1 MRRRDFV
8 AGAFVATAWGA
19 IGPASAQDK
28 PRKPRIAIVAVA
40 TKIED
45 ITINGF
51 PAFKGYFSELKR
63 LGYVEGANLV
73 VERYS
78 ALGRMDR
85 FQEVAQTAVERAPD
99 LIVTWSIA
107 IGLQLK
113 SLTTTIPIVVQVADP
128 IAAGLVTNLGRPE
141 ANVTGVSTDAGLE
154 IWGKRFQALAEAVP
168 TVKNVRFLVTDETTP
183 LAKSVFAA
191 MSQAAQRAGIS
202 LQTAVVGSPV
212 GPSAYERVFAQMA
225 AERVD
230 GLVVADG
237 AEHVVNRSSVVQLA
251 ARYRMAA
258 MYGLREFVEAGGLLS
273 YGVDNADNARRM
285 AGMTVDILNGKRP
298 GEIPFSQ
305 PIKFELLLNR
315 ATAKALGLEFP
326 ASVLATADEVIE

>member
-8 AGAFVATAWGA
+8 AGAFIASAWGTT
-19 IGPASAQDK
+19 GPTSAQNK
-28 PRKPRIAIVAVA
+28 PLAPSIAIVAVA

-45 ITINGF
+45 ITINGV

-63 LGYVEGANLV
+63 LGYAEGTNLV

-85 FQEVAQTAVERAPD
+85 FRDIAQTAVERAPD
-99 LIVTWSIA
+99 VLVCWSVA

-113 SLTTTIPIVVQVADP
+113 SLTTTIPIVVSVADP
-128 IAAGLVTNLGRPE
+128 IATGLVTNLGRPE

-154 IWGKRFQALAEAVP
+154 IWGKRFQVLAEAVP
-168 TVKNVRFLVTDETTP
+168 TVRNARFLLADETTP
-183 LAKSVFAA
+183 LARSIFAA
-191 MSQAAQRAGIS
+191 MSQAAQRAGVS
-202 LQTAVVGSPV
+202 LQTAVVGSAV
-212 GPSAYERVFAQMA
+212 GPPAYERVFAQMA

-237 AEHVVNRSSVVQLA
+237 AEHVVNRASVVQLA
-251 ARYRMAA
+251 AQYRMPA
-258 MYGLREFVEAGGLLS
+258 MYGLREFVEAGGLMS
-273 YGVDNADNARRM
+273 YGVDNADSGRRM
-285 AGMTVDILNGKRP
+285 ARMTVELLNGKRP
-298 GEIPFSQ
+298 SEVPFHQ

-315 ATAKALGLEFP
+315 ATARALGLEFP